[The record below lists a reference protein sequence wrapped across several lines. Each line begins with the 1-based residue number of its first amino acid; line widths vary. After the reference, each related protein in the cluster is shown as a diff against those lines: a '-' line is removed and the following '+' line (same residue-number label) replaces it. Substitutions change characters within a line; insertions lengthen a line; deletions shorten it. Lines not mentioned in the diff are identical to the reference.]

1 MTLLLCLL
9 LVGRKKPS
17 SPYSVYVPLLSA
29 VCLLWSGLDF
39 GSVSLAAAAKVRA
52 REHKFYI
59 HAITTSLT
67 LCLDI
72 DKEIS
77 ISLPMY
83 ALPHRARKIRQWR
96 KRSQEEIRQEQQK
109 AYTELLEIRRGGY

>member
-1 MTLLLCLL
+1 MALLLYLL
-9 LVGRKKPS
+9 LVGRKKLS
-17 SPYSVYVPLLSA
+17 SPYSVHVPLLFA
-29 VCLLWSGLDF
+29 VCLLWSGLGF
-39 GSVSLAAAAKVRA
+39 GSVLLAAAAKVRA
-52 REHKFYI
+52 SEHKLHI

-72 DKEIS
+72 YKETS

-83 ALPHRARKIRQWR
+83 ALPHRARKIRQWG
-96 KRSQEEIRQEQQK
+96 KRSREEVRQEQQK